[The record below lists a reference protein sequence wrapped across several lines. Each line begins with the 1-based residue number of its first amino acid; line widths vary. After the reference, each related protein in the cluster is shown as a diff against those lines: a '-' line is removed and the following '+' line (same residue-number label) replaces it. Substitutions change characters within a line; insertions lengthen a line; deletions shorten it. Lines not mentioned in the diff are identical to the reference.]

1 MGTKEILKF
10 CIERGFLLDRDV
22 LELFSGTSDIDVET
36 SKLIIEKIGQFTQK
50 RVITKSVFEDN
61 KDKLDQILLNLP
73 EENQRQAEKLK
84 IKLGLSIEI
93 SREIIKKDISSEGQR
108 NDKVEKGAVYET
120 TSVDEKGGNSIKIM
134 SMNQISS
141 KKLEVADFVK
151 HFRSR
156 FFEMSNLLRERAEL
170 ENLISINKISGNS
183 NGVSIIGIVSGKR
196 ITKNKNMLIELE
208 DLTGKIVALVN
219 INKPELFKKAENIA
233 LDSVIA
239 VKGSG
244 SREIVFVNDIFF
256 PDSRLQERK
265 KSPEEEYALFTGD
278 LHFGSKR
285 FLEESFLK
293 FINYLNGDLKGD
305 SDSEVEKI
313 KYLFLV
319 GDVVTGVGNYPNQ
332 EADLKI
338 VDLEEQF
345 IGLANL
351 LKKIRRDIKIIIS
364 PGNHD
369 GVRLMEPQPFLDEKY
384 AWPLYDLDNVILTG
398 NPCLVNIG
406 AKKSK
411 KFDFPGF
418 NVLTYH
424 GFSFAFYANNI
435 SELML
440 KRAMNS
446 PEDIMKYLLQNRHLA
461 PTHASVQYSPLEK
474 DSLFIKE
481 VPDIFVSGHTHKSA
495 VSYYNNIL
503 LISSSCWEAMTPYQE
518 KFGNEPDHC
527 KVPMFNLKTREVKI
541 LDFE

>member
-1 MGTKEILKF
+1 MDVKEILKF
-10 CIERGFLLDRDV
+10 CIEKGFLLDKEV

-50 RVITKSVFEDN
+50 RVITRSVFDDN

-73 EENQRQAEKLK
+73 KENQRQAEKLK

-93 SREIIKKDISSEGQR
+93 SREIIKKDVEG
-108 NDKVEKGAVYET
+108 EKPNQLGKEKVYET
-120 TSVDEKGGNSIKIM
+120 TSINKNEDIGVKII

-141 KKLEVADFVK
+141 KKLEVVDFVK
-151 HFRSR
+151 HFRGR
-156 FFEMSNLLRERAEL
+156 FFEMSNLLRERAEI

-183 NGVSIIGIVSGKR
+183 NGISIIGMVSSKR

-208 DLTGKIVALVN
+208 DLTGKIVVLVN
-219 INKPELFKKAENIA
+219 INKPELFKRAENIA

-244 SREIVFVNDIFF
+244 SREIIFVNEIFF

-293 FINYLNGDLKGD
+293 FIDYLNGNLRGNL
-305 SDSEVEKI
+305 DSEVEKI

-351 LKKIRRDIKIIIS
+351 LKKIRKDIKIIIS

-398 NPCLVNIG
+398 NPCQVNIG

-411 KFDFPGF
+411 SVDFPGF

-424 GFSFAFYANNI
+424 GFSFTYYANNI

-461 PTHASVQYSPLEK
+461 PTHSSVQYSPLEK
-474 DSLFIKE
+474 DSLFIRE

-527 KVPMFNLKTREVKI
+527 KVPMFNLKTREVRI